1 MIASQL
7 SHQERLQLVLPIVQ
21 AELAVAAG
29 ACLTA
34 REAAKAMESLLPPVR
49 YKEAHL
55 LVTKSLRLME
65 QGFREMKSYVEL
77 RLGGIVDDD
86 KRLRANRLLAEADK
100 MRQQALLE
108 MPK

>member
-1 MIASQL
+1 MIASQP
-7 SHQERLQLVLPIVQ
+7 SHQESLQLVLRIVE
-21 AELAVAAG
+21 AELVAAAG
-29 ACLTA
+29 ACLAA
-34 REAAKAMESLLPPVR
+34 REAAKAMQSVVPPEQ
-49 YKEAHL
+49 YQEAHF